1 MGAVAVTPALVKE
14 LRERTGVGMAKCKE
28 ALDQAGGSMDEAI
41 AFLRKAGMM
50 SAAKK
55 EGRATKE
62 GMVLAH
68 QTDDVVAIVE
78 VDAETDF
85 VVKNDRF
92 QEFCRAI
99 AEEAARTKPS
109 SVEAFLRQ
117 PYSKDPHITVDQ
129 FRSLL
134 IQQIGENIQ
143 IRRVEIIEKS
153 KTTSIGIYSHMG
165 GKIVTIAVLDGAGEE
180 GVARDVAMHVAA
192 ASPQYLSPEEI
203 PQSVVQLEKDVAAE
217 QVKGKPANI
226 MEKILQGKLNAF
238 YDQCCLTRQKY
249 IKDDSVSVGDYV
261 ASQGAARG
269 AKNLR
274 IVRFLR
280 WMAGKE

>member
-1 MGAVAVTPALVKE
+1 MGGIAVTPALVKE

-41 AFLRKAGMM
+41 ALLRKAGMM

-62 GMVLAH
+62 GMVVAALA
-68 QTDDVVAIVE
+68 DDVVAVVE
-78 VDAETDF
+78 IDAETDF

-92 QEFCRAI
+92 QEFCREVAQ
-99 AEEAARTKPS
+99 EAARTKPAS
-109 SVEAFLRQ
+109 LEAFLSQ

-143 IRRVEIIEKS
+143 VRRIELFEKKS
-153 KTTSIGIYSHMG
+153 SASIGIYSHMG
-165 GKIVTIAVLDGAGEE
+165 GKILTVVVLDGAGEE
-180 GVARDVAMHVAA
+180 GIARDVAMHVAA

-203 PQSVVQLEKDVAAE
+203 PQSVIQLEKDVAAE
-217 QVKGKPANI
+217 QVKNKPANI
-226 MEKILQGKLNAF
+226 IEKILQGKLNAF

-249 IKDDSVSVGDYV
+249 IKDDSVTVGDYV
-261 ASQGAARG
+261 KSRG
-269 AKNLR
+269 KDLR
-274 IVRFLR
+274 ITRFLR
-280 WMAGKE
+280 WTAGKE

>member
-1 MGAVAVTPALVKE
+1 MTAVTPALVKE

-28 ALDQAGGSMDEAI
+28 ALDQAGGNMDEAI
-41 AFLRKAGMM
+41 AILRKAGMM

-62 GMVLAH
+62 GMVVSH
-68 QTDDVVAIVE
+68 QTDGVVAVVE
-78 VDAETDF
+78 IDAETDF

-92 QEFCRAI
+92 QEFCHQI
-99 AEEAARTKPS
+99 AEEVALKKPS
-109 SVEAFLRQ
+109 SLEEFLQ
-117 PYSKDPHITVDQ
+117 MPYSKDPHITVDQ

-143 IRRVEIIEKS
+143 IRRIELIGKS
-153 KTTSIGIYSHMG
+153 HDKSVGIYSHMN
-165 GKIVTIAVLDGAGEE
+165 GKILTAVVLEGAGED
-180 GVARDVAMHVAA
+180 GLARDVAMHVAA
-192 ASPQYLSPEEI
+192 AFPQYVSPEEI

-226 MEKILQGKLNAF
+226 IEKILQGKLNAF

-261 ASQGAARG
+261 KNQGASRG
-269 AKNLR
+269 KNLR

-280 WMAGKE
+280 WTAGKED

>member
-1 MGAVAVTPALVKE
+1 MGVVVTPALVKE

-28 ALDQAGGSMDEAI
+28 ALDQAGGNMDEAI
-41 AFLRKAGMM
+41 AVLRKAGLM

-62 GMVLAH
+62 GMVIAALA
-68 QTDDVVAIVE
+68 DDVVAVVE

-92 QEFCRAI
+92 QEFCREVAQ
-99 AEEAARTKPS
+99 EAARSKPS
-109 SVEAFLRQ
+109 SLEAFLSQ
-117 PYSKDPHITVDQ
+117 PYSKDPNITIDQ

-143 IRRVEIIEKS
+143 IRRVELFEKNS
-153 KTTSIGIYSHMG
+153 AASIGIYSHMG
-165 GKIVTIAVLDGAGEE
+165 GKILTIAVLDGAGEE

-203 PQSVVQLEKDVAAE
+203 PQSVIQLEKEVAVE

-249 IKDDSVSVGDYV
+249 IKDDAVSVGDYV
-261 ASQGAARG
+261 KAQGSSRG
-269 AKNLR
+269 KNLR
-274 IVRFLR
+274 ITRFLR
-280 WMAGKE
+280 WTAGKE